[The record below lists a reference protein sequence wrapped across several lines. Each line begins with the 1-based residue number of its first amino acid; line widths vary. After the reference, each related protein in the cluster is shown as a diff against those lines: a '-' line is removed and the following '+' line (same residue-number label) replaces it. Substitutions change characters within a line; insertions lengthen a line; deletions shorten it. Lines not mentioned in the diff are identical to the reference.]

1 MKIRIDPL
9 DTLFS
14 RFIRLRDGACQRC
27 GNANTKLQT
36 AHCHGRG
43 RKSTRWDEQNCCA
56 LCMGCHVYLDSQ
68 PLEKIEFF
76 KQLIGELEFDLLSAR
91 MRIPAKG
98 IDKAGLMLY
107 FKERIRIMEANDG

>member
-14 RFIRLRDGACQRC
+14 RYIRLRDGACQRC
-27 GNANTKLQT
+27 GNPNTQT

-43 RKSTRWDEQNCCA
+43 RKSTRWDESNCCA

-68 PLEKIEFF
+68 PIEKIEFF
-76 KQLIGELEFDLLSAR
+76 KQRLGELDFDLLAAR
-91 MRIPAKG
+91 ARTPARYL
-98 IDKAGLMLY
+98 DKKLLTIY
-107 FKERIRIMEANDG
+107 FKAKIEQLINKGG